1 MVVNER
7 ADGDDLLGSDID
19 LGLIEDARA
28 VAISP
33 RVHIRCPRARGFARS
48 GRVMTRTRDR
58 VRRAKAPA
66 HVKRVVYV
74 AGCRHGDQKVR
85 VDGIDSIRQLT
96 KQLHIHQSDKGSSS
110 HQPCANPAEVGP
122 LHILGTLLPF
132 LHRR

>member
-28 VAISP
+28 VALRP

-66 HVKRVVYV
+66 HVKRVAYV
-74 AGCRHGDQKVR
+74 AGRRHVDQKVR
-85 VDGIDSIRQLT
+85 ATGINSTRQLT
-96 KQLHIHQSDKGSSS
+96 KQLHIHQSDKGSNS
-110 HQPCANPAEVGP
+110 HQPYANLAGVGP
-122 LHILGTLLPF
+122 LQMLG
-132 LHRR
+132 